1 MRFIGYV
8 LTALLIFGTAAGAG
22 AQAVSRQRLENNIA
36 ALGAGGES
44 GRKAGSPEGEAAA
57 EYIAGVFEDA
67 GLFPYYAGQY
77 IDEFTAEPLIGEA
90 RKTYRN
96 VAGIVYGSNYELDGD
111 YIVIGA
117 HYDYGGPATGSANTV
132 IEDNVTGVA
141 ALLELAYA
149 VKECTPGRNVIFVA
163 FDGYEAGLLGSRR
176 FVEESTL
183 LPEDIFMMVDL
194 ARVGTRPADGRVHI
208 FAEDLTGKESAHFN
222 KNDGTP
228 VFTVKEERYGNRS
241 DTEPFTHAG
250 IPTIYVTT
258 VPDPANPAVEEE
270 PDFATLEA
278 VTGHL
283 AGSVCSLAGD
293 PAIKRDSQAVK
304 RNRKR
309 GPRFEAGVSVLAG
322 SSFFRET
329 DGDTRG
335 KTLFSGGA
343 GAYGQVN
350 FGRYFALR
358 PEVQYI
364 HSGSRLSTGRTR
376 MNSAVIPLSL
386 VVQTPPYL
394 AGSLQLLVGGYYR
407 RSFGFSGPD
416 WYTGGDEI
424 IPASSVMYRNGAGI
438 HWGLNLRLKKFGIG
452 VTTRYGLTD
461 LYRTGSSDNM
471 RERATYGTISYNF

>member
-8 LTALLIFGTAAGAG
+8 LTACISLGSAAGAN
-22 AQAVSRQRLENNIA
+22 AQAVSRQRLEHSIA
-36 ALGAGGES
+36 ALGAAGEA

-57 EYIAGVFEDA
+57 EYIAGAFEAA

-77 IDEFTAEPLIGEA
+77 IDEFTAGPLVGEA

-96 VAGIVYGSNYELDGD
+96 VAGIIYGSNYELDGD

-117 HYDYGGPATGSANTV
+117 HYDFSGPTTGSSNTV
-132 IEDNVTGVA
+132 IEDNISGVA
-141 ALLELAYA
+141 TLLELAYA
-149 VKECTPGRNVIFVA
+149 VKECSPGRNVILVA

-176 FVEESTL
+176 FVEENTL
-183 LPEDIFMMVDL
+183 LPEDIFKMVNL
-194 ARVGTRPADGRVHI
+194 SRVGARPADGTIHI
-208 FAEDLTGKESAHFN
+208 FAEDTAAKELAHFSGSDNGPAITVESA
-222 KNDGTP
+222 G
-228 VFTVKEERYGNRS
+228 YGMRS

-250 IPTIYVTT
+250 IPTIYITT
-258 VPDPANPAVEEE
+258 VPEPANPAVES
-270 PDFATLEA
+270 DTDYTTLQA
-278 VTGHL
+278 VTGYV

-293 PAIKRDSQAVK
+293 ATIKRNTDSVK

-322 SSFFRET
+322 TSFFRET

-343 GAYGQVN
+343 GVYGQVN

-364 HSGSRLSTGRTR
+364 HSGSRLSTGRAR
-376 MNSAVIPLSL
+376 MNSAVVPVSL
-386 VVQTPPYL
+386 VIQTPPYL
-394 AGSLQLLVGGYYR
+394 AGSLQVLVGGYYR
-407 RSFGFSGPD
+407 RSFGFSGAD
-416 WYTGGDEI
+416 WYSGGDEA
-424 IPASSVMYRNGAGI
+424 IPISSAMYRNGAGV
-438 HWGLNLRLKKFGIG
+438 HWGLNLRLKRFGIG

-461 LYRTGSSDNM
+461 LYSVGASKNM